1 MEAKIIQIGNSHGV
15 RLPKS
20 LMKRAG
26 VRPGELVLLDVTA
39 DRRIILTP
47 PKANPRTG
55 WDAAFRRARSQLEKE
70 NLWGDLPL
78 DEALDK

>member
-1 MEAKIIQIGNSHGV
+1 MEAKVIQIGNSHGV

-26 VRPGELVLLDVTA
+26 ISPGEQLLLDVTP

-47 PKANPRTG
+47 PKAHPRTG
-55 WDAAFRRARSQLEKE
+55 WDESFRRARARQVKE